1 MKNID
6 KIAFSI
12 LLLGGFY
19 LMAKYTFSIEAQ
31 KPDHKTT
38 ENMRTL
44 ISEIRGGIS
53 EKEALIIENMEKQGS
68 KK

>member
-19 LMAKYTFSIEAQ
+19 LMAKYTFSNEVQ

-38 ENMRTL
+38 ESMRTF
-44 ISEIRGGIS
+44 ISEISEGIN
-53 EKEALIIENMEKQGS
+53 EQEALIIETMEKQEQ